1 MSTLQIIILI
11 GYGLFIIS
19 FLGTKYL
26 VKKFGVGD
34 VVDQIQKESFGA
46 DMWKYKVLQYTSIL
60 IGAVLSGYLFYTNPS
75 LGKAGI
81 IMFVYYVCV
90 LPLMFFSYKRLTKN

>member
-46 DMWKYKVLQYTSIL
+46 VWKYKVLQYTSIL
-60 IGAVLSGYLFYTNPS
+60 IGVVLSGYLFYTNPS
-75 LGKAGI
+75 LGKASI
-81 IMFVYYVCV
+81 ILLAYYVCV